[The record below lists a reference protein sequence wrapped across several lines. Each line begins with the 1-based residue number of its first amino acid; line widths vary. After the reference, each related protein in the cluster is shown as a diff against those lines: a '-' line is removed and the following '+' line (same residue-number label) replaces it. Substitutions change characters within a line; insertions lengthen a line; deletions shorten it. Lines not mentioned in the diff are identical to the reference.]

1 MILILG
7 IKVTACSFCFSVFSS
22 IYFIIFCLLKFGSL
36 VLLNQQ
42 YFGQAQDQAVVGCA
56 MSHLF
61 EFRFAFVFPF
71 IGFHSVSWTFLHMF
85 V

>member
-1 MILILG
+1 MH
-7 IKVTACSFCFSVFSS
+7 VVSVFLFFPLF
-22 IYFIIFCLLKFGSL
+22 YFIILCLLKFGSL

-71 IGFHSVSWTFLHMF
+71 IGFHSASWTFLHMF